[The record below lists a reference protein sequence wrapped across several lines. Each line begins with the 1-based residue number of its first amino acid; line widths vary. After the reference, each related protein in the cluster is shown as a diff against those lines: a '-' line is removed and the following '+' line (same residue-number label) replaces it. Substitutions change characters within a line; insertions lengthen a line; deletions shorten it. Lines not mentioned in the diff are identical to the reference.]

1 MSFHEKLLD
10 RKGRVKAKQPFKTDK
25 PVFVQRGPDAAG
37 RLIGKPASHRA
48 KSEAVPFSEARFQKR
63 IDPLSQPPF
72 SVRSLAKRWC
82 CSESVVRNE
91 ISANRLGHFRIGN
104 LIRVTAAEVARF
116 ECQE

>member
-10 RKGRVKAKQPFKTDK
+10 RKGRVKARRPFKTEN
-25 PVFVQRGPDAAG
+25 PVFVQRSPDAAD
-37 RLIGKPASHRA
+37 RLIAAPASHRGN
-48 KSEAVPFSEARFQKR
+48 SEAVPFSEAHFQKR
-63 IDPLSQPPF
+63 VDPLSQPPF

-82 CSESVVRNE
+82 CSESMVRNE
-91 ISANRLGHFRIGN
+91 ISANRLGCFRIGN